1 MIQDV
6 TDAVALMRSY
16 TLRRAVCKCNMFDA
30 LVVWLL
36 LSCCN
41 SGVVLTYELLSHVAG
56 VRDDPA
62 CTSYGGTDV
71 LVHCA
76 VRFVVAY
83 VRYAGRMAIAFLRAT
98 SCTCG
103 TRSVV
108 GNNMGR
114 DGDDAWT

>member
-1 MIQDV
+1 MWQEFKMIQDV

-56 VRDDPA
+56 IQDDPA
-62 CTSYGGTDV
+62 CTRCGDTDA

-76 VRFVVAY
+76 MWSVS
-83 VRYAGRMAIAFLRAT
+83 AI
-98 SCTCG
+98 
-103 TRSVV
+103 
-108 GNNMGR
+108 
-114 DGDDAWT
+114 

>member
-6 TDAVALMRSY
+6 TDAVALMYWY
-16 TLRRAVCKCNMFDA
+16 TAPCGLK
-30 LVVWLL
+30 
-36 LSCCN
+36 
-41 SGVVLTYELLSHVAG
+41 
-56 VRDDPA
+56 VR
-62 CTSYGGTDV
+62 
-71 LVHCA
+71 
-76 VRFVVAY
+76 Y
-83 VRYAGRMAIAFLRAT
+83 VRYAGRMAIGFLRAT

>member
-6 TDAVALMRSY
+6 TDAVALMHWYTAVRSVMRY
-16 TLRRAVCKCNMFDA
+16 VQCAGR
-30 LVVWLL
+30 VWLL

-76 VRFVVAY
+76 VRLVVAY
-83 VRYAGRMAIAFLRAT
+83 VRYAGRMAIGFLL
-98 SCTCG
+98 
-103 TRSVV
+103 
-108 GNNMGR
+108 
-114 DGDDAWT
+114 